1 MDPAVS
7 ARQLAEIEPEIV
19 TCCNHTILKVKIN
32 MPVEGLLQEPPDFSL
47 VLGGP
52 LYQMYRRTHL
62 TGPAL
67 ELLRRR
73 IVFFWLLCWA
83 PLVVLSLVEGHLLS
97 GGKFSFLRDV
107 ETQVRFLISLPVL
120 ILAEV
125 IVHRRLR
132 PVVKRFI
139 ERWIV
144 TAEELPD
151 FYAMV
156 DSAMRMRNSV
166 IVEIVLLVLVFT
178 GGIWIWRSEVALDV
192 ASWYASPQ
200 GGQMHLTRAGSW
212 FAFVSVPVFQFILLR
227 WYMRMLIWFWF
238 LLRVSRLRLRLL
250 PAHPDRA
257 GGLGF
262 MGGSTIAFTPFL
274 FAQGALLAGQIAN
287 RILYKGQSLLSF
299 KLTIVGFVCFFVAAI
314 LAPLLVFTPQ
324 LERAKREGN
333 AKFGAFASEYVMDF
347 DQKWLQRE
355 ENDEQMLGSGD
366 IQSLADLGNSFSV
379 VREMRVVPFATG
391 DVLRLLVATVVPM
404 VPLLLTIMPLD
415 QLVTEAIKLVF

>member
-1 MDPAVS
+1 MAV
-7 ARQLAEIEPEIV
+7 EE
-19 TCCNHTILKVKIN
+19 
-32 MPVEGLLQEPPDFSL
+32 LLQEPPDFSL

-52 LYQMYRRTHL
+52 LYQMFRRTHL

-73 IVFFWLLCWA
+73 VIFFWLLCWV
-83 PLVVLSLVEGHLLS
+83 PLAVLSLAEGHFL
-97 GGKFSFLRDV
+97 GGARFSFLRDV

-125 IVHRRLR
+125 VVHRRLR

-139 ERWIV
+139 ERRIV
-144 TAEELPD
+144 SREEIRE

-156 DSAMRMRNSV
+156 DSTIRMRNSV
-166 IVEIVLLVLVFT
+166 IAEIVLLVLVFT

-192 ASWYASPQ
+192 ASWYAAPQ
-200 GGQMHLTRAGSW
+200 GGQMHLTRAGFW

-227 WYMRMLIWFWF
+227 WYMRMLLWF
-238 LLRVSRLRLRLL
+238 LFLIRVSRLRLQLM

-287 RILYKGQSLLSF
+287 RIFYKGQSLFSF
-299 KLTIVGFVCFFVAAI
+299 KLTVVGFVGFFVAAI
-314 LAPLLVFTPQ
+314 LAPLLVFTSQ
-324 LERAKREGN
+324 LDRAQREGS
-333 AKFGAFASEYVMDF
+333 AEYGTIASEYVMDF
-347 DQKWLQRE
+347 DKKWLRRKA
-355 ENDEQMLGSGD
+355 NDELLLGSAD
-366 IQSLADLGNSFSV
+366 IQSLADLGNSFAV

-391 DVLRLLVATVVPM
+391 DVLRLLVAALIPL
-404 VPLLLTIMPLD
+404 VPLLLTIMPLEE
-415 QLVTEAIKLVF
+415 LVTDAIKFVI

>member
-1 MDPAVS
+1 
-7 ARQLAEIEPEIV
+7 
-19 TCCNHTILKVKIN
+19 
-32 MPVEGLLQEPPDFSL
+32 MPIEGLLQEPPDFSL

-73 IVFFWLLCWA
+73 VVFFLLLCWV
-83 PLVVLSLVEGHLLS
+83 PLAVLSLVEGHLW
-97 GGKFSFLRDV
+97 GGTKVSFLRDV
-107 ETQVRFLISLPVL
+107 ETQVRFLLSLPVL

-125 IVHRRLR
+125 VVHRRLR
-132 PVVKRFI
+132 PVIKRFI
-139 ERWIV
+139 ERRIV
-144 TAEELPD
+144 SPEELPK

-156 DSAMRMRNSV
+156 DSAIRMRNSV
-166 IVEIVLLVLVFT
+166 IAEIVLLVLVFT
-178 GGIWIWRSEVALDV
+178 GGIWIWRSEVALNV

-238 LLRVSRLRLRLL
+238 LVRVSRLRLQLL

-287 RILYKGQSLLSF
+287 RILYNGQSLFSF
-299 KLTIVGFVCFFVAAI
+299 KLTIVGFVGFFVAAI
-314 LAPLLVFTPQ
+314 LAPLLVFTTQ
-324 LERAKREGN
+324 LELAQRKGSAEYGTI
-333 AKFGAFASEYVMDF
+333 ASEYVMDF
-347 DQKWLQRE
+347 DQKWLRRKANE
-355 ENDEQMLGSGD
+355 EQLLGSAD
-366 IQSLADLGNSFSV
+366 IQSLADLGNSFAV
-379 VREMRVVPFATG
+379 VREMRIVPFATS
-391 DVLRLLVATVVPM
+391 DVVRLLVATIVPM
-404 VPLLLTIMPLD
+404 TPLLLTIMPLD
-415 QLVTEAIKLVF
+415 QLVTEAIKFVF